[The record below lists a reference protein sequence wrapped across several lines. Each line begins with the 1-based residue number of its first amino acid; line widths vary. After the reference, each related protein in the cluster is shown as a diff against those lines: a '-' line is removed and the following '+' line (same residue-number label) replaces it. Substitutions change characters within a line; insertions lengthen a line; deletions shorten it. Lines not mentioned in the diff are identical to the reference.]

1 MPYIYCVLIG
11 YFLGC
16 LSPAYFIGRLHGVDI
31 REQNSG
37 NAGASNVAVTFGWSQ
52 AILTAVIDIG
62 KAFAASY
69 ICSRLFPDI
78 AVAAIL
84 SGACAVLGH
93 IFPFY
98 LRFKVGK
105 GYASYFGM
113 VLSVNWKLALFL
125 VVLGVAVTVLTNYI
139 ALATI
144 ATTIVTPA
152 WIYYKDPSLLILG
165 ILLLLAAVIIYKHR
179 INIVRIIK
187 KEEIGLRDSN
197 KHRI

>member
-1 MPYIYCVLIG
+1 M
-11 YFLGC
+11 
-16 LSPAYFIGRLHGVDI
+16 
-31 REQNSG
+31 
-37 NAGASNVAVTFGWSQ
+37 
-52 AILTAVIDIG
+52 
-62 KAFAASY
+62 
-69 ICSRLFPDI
+69 
-78 AVAAIL
+78 
-84 SGACAVLGH
+84 
-93 IFPFY
+93 
-98 LRFKVGK
+98 
-105 GYASYFGM
+105 
-113 VLSVNWKLALFL
+113 
-125 VVLGVAVTVLTNYI
+125 TVLTNYI

>member
-1 MPYIYCVLIG
+1 MQYVYCVLIG
-11 YFLGC
+11 YFFGC
-16 LSPAYFIGRLHGVDI
+16 LSPAYLIGRMHGVDI

-37 NAGASNVAVTFGWSQ
+37 NAGASNVAVTFGWPQ

-69 ICSRLFPDI
+69 LCAKLFPGIEI
-78 AVAAIL
+78 APFL
-84 SGACAVLGH
+84 GGACAVIGH

-98 LRFKVGK
+98 LKFKGGK

-125 VVLGVAVTVLTNYI
+125 VVLGVVVTLVTNYI

-144 ATTIVTPA
+144 STTIVTPA
-152 WIYYKDPSLLILG
+152 WIYYKEPSLLILG
-165 ILLLLAAVIIYKHR
+165 ILLILMAVIIYKHK
-179 INIVRIIK
+179 INIIRIIK